1 MINFYH
7 PQSQIVTKLKLRYNP
22 NWPYAQLYT
31 TACTISTLECVD
43 RREGRYQT
51 KTHGNLTSSEQSNDE
66 VSGYSQVKTGGCVAA
81 ALCSQ
86 A

>member
-31 TACTISTLECVD
+31 QPMHVWMQQLWWPRKPQKVQAPCADWPWPWL
-43 RREGRYQT
+43 
-51 KTHGNLTSSEQSNDE
+51 DE
-66 VSGYSQVKTGGCVAA
+66 FLGVLQHANAS
-81 ALCSQ
+81 
-86 A
+86 